1 MNTPNNTHNLIEYV
15 LTLLSLPEYNIADI
29 GQQVSQDAL
38 ADNSFFRDPE
48 NIRMAHEMIKFMDE
62 MPGGFLIYKAHFFM
76 PYL

>member
-38 ADNSFFRDPE
+38 ADNSFFG
-48 NIRMAHEMIKFMDE
+48 ILKISAWLMK
-62 MPGGFLIYKAHFFM
+62 
-76 PYL
+76 